1 METTASVVMTTYAG
15 DDQSEL
21 RDYFTSLLSFARW
34 TFYISMVETAEE
46 TAVERVFGRS
56 VGQ

>member
-1 METTASVVMTTYAG
+1 
-15 DDQSEL
+15 
-21 RDYFTSLLSFARW
+21 
-34 TFYISMVETAEE
+34 MVETAEE